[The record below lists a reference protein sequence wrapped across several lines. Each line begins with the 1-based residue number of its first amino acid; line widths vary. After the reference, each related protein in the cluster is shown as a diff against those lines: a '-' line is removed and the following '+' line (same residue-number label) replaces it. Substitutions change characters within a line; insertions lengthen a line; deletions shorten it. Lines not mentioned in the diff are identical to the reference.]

1 MTQKTIS
8 EQIADLEATRAAKAG
23 RMTDITNK
31 TLGDNRTKDAAE
43 SEEFTT
49 LKDEIKSID
58 QELADLRDLEAIN
71 ASKAVAVPS
80 VTPGKTTNATEAA
93 TASRGG
99 SNIVVVERKLA
110 PGVAFARLAG
120 VMAHAKGNVRDAMD
134 FAANRFPEDNGMQ
147 GIIKMF
153 SQHSF
158 EDVTKAAVAVGTTTG
173 STWAAPLVQYNQMA
187 NEFVEFLR
195 PQTIVGRI
203 PNLRRVP
210 FNISMPRQTSGG
222 AAYWVGETDA
232 KPLTSLAFDQITMRW
247 TKLATIA
254 VISEELARFSQP
266 SAETI
271 LRDQL
276 AQAVIQ
282 QMDADFVNPA
292 NAGTANVKPASI
304 TNGVTAIVS
313 GGGSESDI
321 HADVSALYAPFIAAN
336 LAPTNGVWIMSS
348 TNALGLSM
356 IVNAL
361 GQPAFPNVNMNGGT
375 FFGMPVV
382 VSEAVGNIVILA
394 NAQDILLA
402 DDGQVTIDASREAS
416 LQMDSAP
423 DNPSS
428 ATTVM
433 VSLWQRNLIG
443 IRAERYVNWI
453 KARPASVQYLS
464 GVSWN
469 GVAGV

>member
-1 MTQKTIS
+1 MKTIS

-23 RMTDITNK
+23 RMTEMTNK
-31 TLGDNRTKDAAE
+31 TLGENRTKDAAE
-43 SEEFTT
+43 SEEFGT
-49 LKDEIKSID
+49 LKDEIRSID
-58 QELADLRDLEAIN
+58 AELVDLRDLEAIN
-71 ASKAVAVPS
+71 VTKATTVPAV
-80 VTPGKTTNATEAA
+80 VPGQTIDGTKAA

-120 VMAHAKGNVRDAMD
+120 VMAHAKGNARDAMD

-222 AAYWVGETDA
+222 AAYWVGESA
-232 KPLTSLAFDQITMRW
+232 PKPLTSLAFDQITMRW

-304 TNGVTAIVS
+304 TNGVTAVPS
-313 GGGSESDI
+313 SGGSESDI
-321 HADVSALYAPFIAAN
+321 RADVSALYAPFIAAN

-423 DNPSS
+423 DNPAT

-433 VSLWQRNLIG
+433 VSLWQNNLVG

-453 KARPASVQYLS
+453 KARAASVQYLS

-469 GVAGV
+469 GVAAE

>member
-1 MTQKTIS
+1 MTQKTIG
-8 EQIADLEATRAAKAG
+8 EQIVDLEATRAAKAG

-58 QELADLRDLEAIN
+58 QELADLRDLDAIN
-71 ASKAVAVPS
+71 ATKAVAVPS
-80 VTPGKTTNATEAA
+80 VTPGKTTNGTEAA

-321 HADVSALYAPFIAAN
+321 RADVSALYAPFIAAN

-416 LQMDSAP
+416 LQMDTTP
-423 DNPSS
+423 DNPTS

-469 GVAGV
+469 GVAGE